1 MKFTQK
7 TIQILKNF
15 AAINPAIQF
24 RKGNVLATVS
34 SGYTIVGIAKLDQ
47 EIEQDFA
54 IHDLNRFLGALSLF
68 NAPDIQF
75 HKNYLTIKDAGKE
88 LNYVF
93 TDPSVI
99 LKIPETELPD
109 IAAKVTVTASVLADI
124 TKALS
129 IMSLPQLA
137 FVGDG
142 EDISVQAIDI
152 SNPTSDTFKITNLG
166 KTDKVFKAVFKVENM
181 KIIPGD
187 YEVTIASEIVAEFK
201 GNIVDYYLALEG
213 ESKM

>member
-7 TIQILKNF
+7 TIQVLKNF

-24 RKGNVLATVS
+24 KKGNILSTVS
-34 SGYTIVGIAKLDQ
+34 SGYTIVGIAELEQ

-68 NAPDIQF
+68 NNPDIQF
-75 HKNYLTIKDAGKE
+75 HKSYLTIKDAGKE

-99 LKIPETELPD
+99 LVPPDAKLPD
-109 IAAKVTVTASVLADI
+109 LAATVKVTASVLADI

-129 IMSLPQLA
+129 VMSLPQLA

-142 EDISVQAIDI
+142 EEISVQAIDTA
-152 SNPTSDTFKITNLG
+152 NPTSDVFKITNLG
-166 KTDKVFKAVFKVENM
+166 KTDKEFRAVFKVENL

-187 YEVTIASEIVAEFK
+187 YDVSIASEIVAEFK
-201 GNIVDYYLALEG
+201 GESITYYLALED